1 MIKLFKSVDDQLKGL
16 GFYKIKENEYGVS
29 YHRNIEKFNYIQR
42 LDIGR
47 KASGRHIIQSYQEG
61 VNSDGFNN
69 DVGLEY
75 LEMKLALKKYKQL
88 KRKYKWCGIK
98 KEERND

>member
-1 MIKLFKSVDDQLKGL
+1 MIKLFKSVDEKLQDI
-16 GFYKIKENEYGVS
+16 GFYKIEENEYGVS
-29 YHRNIEKFNYIQR
+29 YHRNIEKFNYIHR
-42 LDIGR
+42 LDIMH
-47 KASGRHIIQSYQEG
+47 KASGKHIIQSYQEG
-61 VNSDGFNN
+61 ANSYGFNN
-69 DVGLEY
+69 GVGLEY